1 MFHYLIDLIY
11 LLLGYEKELPA
22 TQCRRS
28 QLLVAPK
35 VRTRMSGFVRG
46 SGCSCSCSCSWKPW
60 ASAAATAPRAPPA
73 PPIPVICCNSN
84 ATGLA
89 VCPLHLSAHD
99 MFVFAFWPGLAWR
112 GPHPCPCQLPSVLAN
127 FHSRRGNSLTLGFQF
142 RAESNQKCAKFQ
154 LPRGRSSWTRRSQMK
169 GEDQEPAMSIC
180 LLVVNWPRVMKNNV
194 RIYSICL
201 LKGYA

>member
-1 MFHYLIDLIY
+1 M
-11 LLLGYEKELPA
+11 KKS
-22 TQCRRS
+22 CR
-28 QLLVAPK
+28 QLNADGRNCWLHPKCVLVCLVLSVVLVA
-35 VRTRMSGFVRG
+35 VALALG
-46 SGCSCSCSCSWKPW
+46 

-73 PPIPVICCNSN
+73 PPIPVICCISN

-112 GPHPCPCQLPSVLAN
+112 GPHPCPWQLPSVLAN

-154 LPRGRSSWTRRSQMK
+154 LPRGWSSWTRRSQMK